1 MTEAEIWQVIQTGN
15 EISVMRVEVFITIT
29 AGVLIVSSVNAI
41 RLNVALLCI
50 LLGSYFVFGYINFF
64 MTIGEMEILL
74 AGISQLHSMV
84 ADGKDVSLM
93 GHYLAGGFES
103 PNIVVLIPAMQVSY
117 WVVTLATVMYS
128 IWRYL
133 RQSPEV

>member
-1 MTEAEIWQVIQTGN
+1 MTEAEVWQIIQTGN

-29 AGVLIVSSVNAI
+29 VGVLIVSSIKAI

-50 LLGSYFVFGYINFF
+50 LLSSYFVFGYINFSLT
-64 MTIGEMEILL
+64 MSEMEILI
-74 AGISQLHSMV
+74 AGVSQIHSMV
-84 ADGKDVSLM
+84 ADGKDISLM
-93 GHYLAGGFES
+93 GHYLAEQFES
-103 PNIVVLIPAMQVSY
+103 PTAVAIIPAMQVSY
-117 WVVTLATVMYS
+117 WLVTLATVAYS